1 MMGHVFH
8 VISIFCLHCAPHKIT
23 HGSSLLME
31 KSKVEES
38 PRLEKQTSKKKKKK
52 KTGSKKKKRK
62 STILWQLCS
71 LLCCPPQRS
80 TEQLRLKKKCLQ
92 CRLLSL
98 GNLAPSSLTPG
109 SPIGLWFQEARCL
122 ANNLC
127 QAYWHEL
134 FANLYEL
141 KSSI

>member
-52 KTGSKKKKRK
+52 EKNRLKEEKKKEYHPLATLLVIVLSS
-62 STILWQLCS
+62 STL
-71 LLCCPPQRS
+71 
-80 TEQLRLKKKCLQ
+80 
-92 CRLLSL
+92 
-98 GNLAPSSLTPG
+98 
-109 SPIGLWFQEARCL
+109 
-122 ANNLC
+122 
-127 QAYWHEL
+127 H
-134 FANLYEL
+134 
-141 KSSI
+141 